1 MTYVEIL
8 VTMVLTFTI
17 GWVYGIAWSDRT
29 KLPDFILIEFD
40 DYCGPAFLS
49 SHSKY
54 IPVPPF
60 QGEFSYDGMACKHVQ
75 FPIVLAWAII
85 IHKCQGMTLSKVV
98 IDIGKKEMQNGLIF
112 VAISHVRCKEDLVFS
127 VTYLLSYLQSI
138 KNGKN
143 MDQQLA
149 EEARLDAI
157 ETV

>member
-17 GWVYGIAWSDRT
+17 GWVRGIAWSDRT

-49 SHSKY
+49 SHPKY

-60 QGEFSYDGMACKHVQ
+60 QGEFSHDGMACKRVQ
-75 FPIVLAWAII
+75 FPIVLAWAIT
-85 IHKCQGMTLSKVV
+85 IHKCQGMTLSKVI
-98 IDIGKKEMQNGLIF
+98 IDIGKKEMQNGLTF
-112 VAISHVRCKEDLVFS
+112 VAISRVRRKEDLAFS
-127 VTYLLSYLQSI
+127 VTYPLSCLQSI

-143 MDQQLA
+143 MDQRLA

>member
-8 VTMVLTFTI
+8 VTMVLMFTI
-17 GWVYGIAWSDRT
+17 GWVRGIAWSDRT

-54 IPVPPF
+54 ILVPPF
-60 QGEFSYDGMACKHVQ
+60 QGEFSHDSMACKCVQ
-75 FPIVLAWAII
+75 FPIVLAWAIT
-85 IHKCQGMTLSKVV
+85 IHKCQSMILSKVV
-98 IDIGKKEMQNGLIF
+98 IYISKKEMQNGLTF
-112 VAISHVRCKEDLVFS
+112 VAISHVRYKEDLIFS
-127 VTYLLSYLQSI
+127 VIYLLSCLQSI

-143 MDQQLA
+143 IDQQLA
-149 EEARLDAI
+149 EEVRLDTI